1 MSFDSRRKQLE
12 AIFAD
17 ADPSEKQLIS
27 KLLDEVVYLEMRMA
41 ELKKLPPINSH
52 PQNPALQK
60 STAAAKQYKECM
72 QSYMNALR
80 ILVNVLRKVEVTAQD
95 ELLKKLEEFS
105 L

>member
-1 MSFDSRRKQLE
+1 MDEEARRKQLE

-17 ADPSEKQLIS
+17 VDPNEKILVSYLI
-27 KLLDEVVYLEMRMA
+27 DEVVYLEKRMA
-41 ELKKLPPINSH
+41 DLKKLPPINTH

-60 STAAAKQYKECM
+60 STPAAKQYKECM

-80 ILVNVLRKVEVTAQD
+80 ILVNILRKVETSAQD

>member
-1 MSFDSRRKQLE
+1 MDKDTRRKQLE

-17 ADPSEKQLIS
+17 VDPGEKQLVTN
-27 KLLDEVVYLEMRMA
+27 LLDEVAYLEGRMA
-41 ELKKLPPINSH
+41 ELKKMPFIHTH

-60 STAAAKQYKECM
+60 STSAAKQYKECM

>member
-1 MSFDSRRKQLE
+1 MDKDTRRKQLE

-17 ADPSEKQLIS
+17 VDPGEKQLVTN
-27 KLLDEVVYLEMRMA
+27 LLDEVVYLECRMA
-41 ELKKLPPINSH
+41 ELKKMPFIHAH

-60 STAAAKQYKECM
+60 STPAAKQYKECM

-80 ILVNVLRKVEVTAQD
+80 ILVNILRKVETSAQD
-95 ELLKKLEEFS
+95 ELLKKLEEFA

>member
-1 MSFDSRRKQLE
+1 MDKDTRRKQLE

-17 ADPSEKQLIS
+17 VDPGEKILIS
-27 KLLDEVVYLEMRMA
+27 YLIDEVVHLENRMI
-41 ELKKLPPINSH
+41 ELKKLPPIHTH

-60 STAAAKQYKECM
+60 STSAAKQYKECM

-80 ILVNVLRKVEVTAQD
+80 ILVNVLRKVEATAQD

>member
-1 MSFDSRRKQLE
+1 MDKDTRRKQLE

-17 ADPSEKQLIS
+17 VDPGEKQLITN
-27 KLLDEVVYLEMRMA
+27 LLDEVAYLECRMA
-41 ELKKLPPINSH
+41 ELKKMPFIHAH
-52 PQNPALQK
+52 PQNSALQK
-60 STAAAKQYKECM
+60 STPAAKQYKECM

-80 ILVNVLRKVEVTAQD
+80 ILVNILRKVETSAQD

>member
-1 MSFDSRRKQLE
+1 MDEEARRKQLE
-12 AIFAD
+12 EIFSD
-17 ADPSEKQLIS
+17 IEPGEKQLIS
-27 KLLDEVVYLEMRMA
+27 KLLDEVVYLEMRMV
-41 ELKKLPPINSH
+41 ELKKLPPINAH

-60 STAAAKQYKECM
+60 STPAAKQYKECM
-72 QSYMNALR
+72 QSYMNAIR

>member
-1 MSFDSRRKQLE
+1 MDKDTRRKQLE

-17 ADPSEKQLIS
+17 VDPGEKQLITN
-27 KLLDEVVYLEMRMA
+27 LLDEVAYLEGRMA
-41 ELKKLPPINSH
+41 ELKKMPFIHAH
-52 PQNPALQK
+52 PQNTALQK
-60 STAAAKQYKECM
+60 STPAAKQYKECM